1 VSLISSSALWT
12 AFPLRAAKLLG
23 PEGQVE
29 PRAGTAAGWYSLPK
43 VTASPQEG
51 EPVWCH
57 GADVINA
64 PPTIAEEV
72 ERYLLTGESD
82 PLYSAWSRGFLERAN
97 RGHDDLRGALVCAV
111 RRLANGLAH
120 EPLPSTDT
128 VALTRAK
135 VEPMVRGLFPRAEQ
149 EAVLAT
155 LEQSVVFIT
164 SANIEMLLHG
174 CSFDS
179 SAWTLANLY
188 LAGLGAELLAKDAP
202 RLVGLSE
209 EITCYVSPEYF
220 SEDDPFADFIVHEVA
235 HVFHNCKRATIGL
248 RGARTK
254 QWLLDIEYRKRET
267 FAYACEAYARV
278 FERSKRSAER
288 VALAEEYGCTV
299 RISEERVDAGEV
311 ASIVR
316 EAAAAPN
323 GWKVILARCAPKRRT
338 AANSGAA

>member
-1 VSLISSSALWT
+1 V
-12 AFPLRAAKLLG
+12 
-23 PEGQVE
+23 PE
-29 PRAGTAAGWYSLPK
+29 
-43 VTASPQEG
+43 
-51 EPVWCH
+51 
-57 GADVINA
+57 
-64 PPTIAEEV
+64 
-72 ERYLLTGESD
+72 
-82 PLYSAWSRGFLERAN
+82 
-97 RGHDDLRGALVCAV
+97 
-111 RRLANGLAH
+111 
-120 EPLPSTDT
+120 TDT

-164 SANIEMLLHG
+164 SANIEGLLHR

-188 LAGLGAELLAKDAP
+188 LASLGAELLAKDAP

-209 EITCYVSPEYF
+209 EITCYVSPDYF
-220 SEDDPFADFIVHEVA
+220 VEDDPFADFIVHEVA
-235 HVFHNCKRATIGL
+235 HVFHNCKRATIGM
-248 RGARTK
+248 RETRTK

-278 FERSKRSAER
+278 FERGKRSAAER
-288 VALAEEYGCTV
+288 VALAEEYGCAV
-299 RISEERVDAGEV
+299 RVSEERVDDGEV

-323 GWKVILARCAPKRRT
+323 GWKVILARCAPTRT